1 VLILF
6 QFLSLRYWNR
16 HRGALALSALGVAL
30 GIAVFVAIQV
40 ANHSVL
46 ASFQASLNAVS
57 GKATLQISGGA
68 NGLPDEIYV
77 RVRRLNHPK
86 IKAMAPIVSR
96 TFFSPT
102 TKTSLLILGGDLF
115 AESDFR
121 TLDLQAGSTPSESTP
136 DTGTGGVTSLLT
148 DPRAIAVGAELAA
161 RHNLRVGST
170 LELFVGAEREKFRVA
185 AILRGDAVQQT
196 YGGDIAF
203 LDIAAA
209 QEAFDQIGNI
219 SRIDLLVD
227 DADIPAVQK
236 MLQPMLPPDAL
247 VRRPAQRGAEVSA
260 MLSAFRLNLS
270 ALSCI
275 AVFVGAFLIYNAI
288 ASAVVRRRREVGILR
303 GMGASR
309 SQLRAMFLLE
319 AACIGLIGSL
329 FGLALG
335 VLLAR
340 FALQAVSTTVTALY
354 VAVKAR
360 EIIVPVWLLFGA
372 PIGGTLLAVLA
383 AIPPSLEAAA
393 TSPRAAS
400 NEATLHHTTTRWA
413 WPLAGAGV
421 LLLILAAILSS
432 PQVAAHSSLLGFG
445 AAFCTLGGFALA
457 SPLLTLWFARAIQKV
472 CARLFGIE
480 GVLAATQLQRAL
492 NRSSLVVAAL
502 MVALSMTVGLATMVG
517 SFRQSVES
525 WVTTTITGDLYVAT
539 ANGFSGDSGPG
550 LPRPVI
556 DFLIS
561 NPAVETY
568 DTIRGAQTI
577 LNNQPV
583 FIAANELP
591 SLTSGTRIVNFQST
605 ARGEAAARAAHRN
618 GTGILVSERFKN
630 LIGYGSG
637 QTISLQTPA
646 GPKSFFIAGV
656 FYDYTPDAA
665 VIYLPKKLYEKY
677 WNDNGIDAIS
687 LYLKPNFSSAQL
699 KRKIENRFGEKYQLT
714 LAQNADIRDEVF
726 QTFDDTFRVTYA
738 LQFIAILVAAI
749 GIFETIWSLLL
760 ERTRELATLRAIGAS
775 HAQIARAILI
785 ECALIGVCG
794 WLIGMAAGLALA
806 WQLVF
811 VINRQFF
818 GWTIDWSV
826 PPMVPAQAFVLALL
840 AALGAGVLPAW
851 RVARRRLA
859 DALQWE

>member
-1 VLILF
+1 MLILF
-6 QFLSLRYWNR
+6 HFLSLRYWNR

-30 GIAVFVAIQV
+30 GIAVFTAIQV

-46 ASFQASLNAVS
+46 ASFQSSLHAVS

-86 IKAMAPIVSR
+86 IKALAPVISR

-102 TKTSLLILGGDLF
+102 TQTSLLVLGGDIF
-115 AESDFR
+115 AENDFR
-121 TLDLQAGSTPSESTP
+121 QLDLQAGSTPDTATSGSENI
-136 DTGTGGVTSLLT
+136 VTLLT
-148 DPRAIAVGAELAA
+148 DSHAIAIGAELAA
-161 RHNLRVGST
+161 RHELHIGST
-170 LELFVGAEREKFRVA
+170 LELFVGAERKKFRIA
-185 AILRGDAVQQT
+185 TILRGDDLQQI

-209 QEAFDQIGNI
+209 QETFAQIGKI

-303 GMGASR
+303 GVGASR
-309 SQLRAMFLLE
+309 FQLRAMFLLE
-319 AACIGLIGSL
+319 AAGIGLIGSL
-329 FGLALG
+329 AGLALG

-340 FALQAVSTTVTALY
+340 FALQAVATTVTALY

-360 EIIVPVWLLFGA
+360 EIVVPLWLLFGA
-372 PIGGTLLAVLA
+372 PIGGTVLAILA

-421 LLLILAAILSS
+421 LLLIFAAFLSS
-432 PQVAAHSSLLGFG
+432 PPIASRSSLLGFG

-457 SPLLTLWFARAIQKV
+457 SPLLTLGFAHAVQKI

-502 MVALSMTVGLATMVG
+502 MVALSMTIGLATMVG
-517 SFRQSVES
+517 SFRGSVEN
-525 WVTTTITGDLYVAT
+525 WVQATITGD
-539 ANGFSGDSGPG
+539 
-550 LPRPVI
+550 
-556 DFLIS
+556 
-561 NPAVETY
+561 
-568 DTIRGAQTI
+568 
-577 LNNQPV
+577 
-583 FIAANELP
+583 
-591 SLTSGTRIVNFQST
+591 
-605 ARGEAAARAAHRN
+605 
-618 GTGILVSERFKN
+618 
-630 LIGYGSG
+630 
-637 QTISLQTPA
+637 
-646 GPKSFFIAGV
+646 
-656 FYDYTPDAA
+656 
-665 VIYLPKKLYEKY
+665 
-677 WNDNGIDAIS
+677 
-687 LYLKPNFSSAQL
+687 
-699 KRKIENRFGEKYQLT
+699 
-714 LAQNADIRDEVF
+714 
-726 QTFDDTFRVTYA
+726 
-738 LQFIAILVAAI
+738 
-749 GIFETIWSLLL
+749 
-760 ERTRELATLRAIGAS
+760 
-775 HAQIARAILI
+775 
-785 ECALIGVCG
+785 
-794 WLIGMAAGLALA
+794 
-806 WQLVF
+806 
-811 VINRQFF
+811 
-818 GWTIDWSV
+818 
-826 PPMVPAQAFVLALL
+826 
-840 AALGAGVLPAW
+840 
-851 RVARRRLA
+851 
-859 DALQWE
+859 